1 MVGSWRLS
9 CGNILINLLFHL
21 DADEDADIVLE
32 DNVNSVNGLLAK
44 AEVQYHQGSFEHSL
58 KFYYKYVLVNIF
70 LQLFLIVVQ
79 TFIASSVYTIYRAYR
94 ARPEFKKTLH
104 GINKAKA
111 AIENSLSRTNG
122 FSFLQMKDIIE
133 EIIREEEYK
142 SKEAERYILF
152 PF

>member
-79 TFIASSVYTIYRAYR
+79 TFITSSVILYVLFL
-94 ARPEFKKTLH
+94 EH
-104 GINKAKA
+104 
-111 AIENSLSRTNG
+111 IEPVQNLRKHY
-122 FSFLQMKDIIE
+122 ME
-133 EIIREEEYK
+133 
-142 SKEAERYILF
+142 
-152 PF
+152 